1 MAIVAMAA
9 VDPATHGRRAPG
21 FTLIEILAVLVIIG
35 IITAVAVLSI
45 NTLGG
50 RSDAGQA
57 AERLAG
63 LIQLAGE
70 NARMENIQYGLRLS
84 PHHYEFMKFN
94 GRNWVLVTTD
104 PVLGRH
110 NLPQRMTLSVS
121 TPKTIRIPLP
131 GTVSTT
137 ANASTSSPVAS
148 TAMRPTG
155 AAVTPQIAILSTG
168 TTTPFTIRLS
178 VSNGRV
184 FVLRGSGNGEVHVHP
199 PGDHVSSSASG

>member
-1 MAIVAMAA
+1 MAMAI
-9 VDPATHGRRAPG
+9 VDPATHRRRAPG

-35 IITAVAVLSI
+35 IITAVVVLSI

-84 PHHYEFMKFN
+84 SHQYEFMKFN
-94 GRNWVLVTTD
+94 GKYWTWVTND

-110 NLPQRMTLSVS
+110 HLPQRMTLSVS
-121 TPKTIRIPLP
+121 TSKTLRIPLP
-131 GTVSTT
+131 GTASTESGTT
-137 ANASTSSPVAS
+137 AKGPTASAAIGSSG
-148 TAMRPTG
+148 T
-155 AAVTPQIAILSTG
+155 AVTPQIAILSTG
-168 TTTPFTIRLS
+168 TTTPFTIRLR
-178 VSNGRV
+178 VANGRV
-184 FVLRGSGNGEVHVHP
+184 FIIQGNGNGEVHVQP
-199 PGDHVSSSASG
+199 PGEHAPSSASG